1 MPWAKH
7 IKDDQKSVLYSNL
20 VDVLIE
26 HASSDKNFTL
36 RDLFVRSEM
45 LKFDFTKRQRAIM
58 TFIFGTSYNF
68 GKMTSII
75 PMLRDFELCG
85 VQASKAASELQKLVD
100 MDVISWDKE
109 TNEFA
114 VKDPR
119 GWNAPKNYGYNQE
132 RAREVFMINLKH
144 LGIDVDSI
152 IKKSLEKGGQ
162 F

>member
-1 MPWAKH
+1 MPWAQH
-7 IKDDQKSVLYSNL
+7 IKDNQKSVLYSDL
-20 VDVLIE
+20 VDALID
-26 HASSDKNFTL
+26 HVSSDKNFL
-36 RDLFVRSEM
+36 MRDLYIRSEI
-45 LKFDFTKRQRAIM
+45 LKFDFTKRQRAIL

-68 GKMTSII
+68 GKMTAIF

-85 VQASKAASELQKLVD
+85 VQAGKAANELQKLVD

-109 TNEFA
+109 TNEFG

-132 RAREVFMINLKH
+132 RIREVFIINMRH
-144 LGIDVDSI
+144 AGVDVDSV
-152 IKKSLEKGGQ
+152 IKKSLEKGDH